1 MNDLQIPSGWHK
13 QTLGRIASIR
23 IGKTPPRDH
32 DEFWDVHKQSQNVWL
47 SIRDMT
53 NRYLSDSAE
62 YITDKAIREFNIPAV
77 EKDTI
82 LLSFKLTIGKVAI
95 AQRELRTNE
104 AIAAIK
110 ILDGD
115 QTDNGFLSYG
125 LSHWN
130 LLQNVD
136 QAIKGATLNK
146 KKLREI
152 EFTLPI
158 DPYEQR
164 AIADILSTVDEA
176 IAQSESLVRKYQSI
190 KQGLMSD
197 LLTRGADENGELR
210 DPEIYPNK
218 FKASGFG
225 LFPKRWEIT
234 TLGRIVSQS
243 RGIIQTGPFGTQ
255 LHAHDYVKD
264 GIPTMMPQYIDETG
278 WINFEELP
286 HLTQQKASELKRH
299 ILKVN
304 DVIFARR
311 GELSKCSAIDER
323 EDGWV
328 CGTDFMLVRV
338 LPNVLNG
345 KWFAHYYRNDICQR
359 QVLAQAVGST
369 MKGIN
374 TVLLSSLIVA
384 LPNIEEQERIVAI
397 IEAQEKLIKEEKA
410 YRGKLLSLKQG
421 LMQDLLSGQVRVKV

>member
-1 MNDLQIPSGWHK
+1 MNELQIPSGWHK

-32 DEFWDVHKQSQNVWL
+32 DDFWDVHKQSQNVWL

-77 EKDTI
+77 EMGTI

-110 ILDGD
+110 ILDSD
-115 QTDNGFLSYG
+115 QTDNDFLSYG

-158 DPYEQR
+158 DSAEQR

-197 LLTRGADENGELR
+197 LLTRGVDENGELR
-210 DPEIYPNK
+210 PTREEAPELYRKSHLGWVPKEWAECTLLDVVPSVEYGTSVSMKDEPVGIPVLRMNNLINGEFDLSELRYSKNLDAYRYKLKHNDVLFNRTNSLEHVGRTSIWKSEIEEVSFASYLVRLYPDTN
-218 FKASGFG
+218 
-225 LFPKRWEIT
+225 
-234 TLGRIVSQS
+234 RIL
-243 RGIIQTGPFGTQ
+243 PDYLNFWMNLPETQ
-255 LHAHDYVKD
+255 LAIRRYATPGVHQVN
-264 GIPTMMPQYIDETG
+264 INPTNLRKTNIS
-278 WINFEELP
+278 LP
-286 HLTQQKASELKRH
+286 KK
-299 ILKVN
+299 
-304 DVIFARR
+304 
-311 GELSKCSAIDER
+311 LS
-323 EDGWV
+323 
-328 CGTDFMLVRV
+328 
-338 LPNVLNG
+338 
-345 KWFAHYYRNDICQR
+345 
-359 QVLAQAVGST
+359 
-369 MKGIN
+369 
-374 TVLLSSLIVA
+374 
-384 LPNIEEQERIVAI
+384 EQEKI
-397 IEAQEKLIKEEKA
+397 IDIIYDQKQALKTEIAAL
-410 YRGKLLSLKQG
+410 GKLNLLKQG

>member
-1 MNDLQIPSGWHK
+1 MNNLQIPSGWHK

-53 NRYLSDSAE
+53 SRYLSDSAE

-77 EKDTI
+77 EMGTI

-110 ILDGD
+110 ILDSD
-115 QTDNGFLSYG
+115 QTDNDFLSYG

-158 DPYEQR
+158 DPAEQR
-164 AIADILSTVDEA
+164 AIADILSIVDEA

-197 LLTRGADENGELR
+197 LLTRGVDEDGELR
-210 DPEIYPNK
+210 PTREEAP
-218 FKASGFG
+218 G
-225 LFPKRWEIT
+225 LYRESSLGWLPKDWEGC
-234 TLGRIVSQS
+234 TLFEVVPGVEYGTSVSLKDE
-243 RGIIQTGPFGTQ
+243 P
-255 LHAHDYVKD
+255 D
-264 GIPTMMPQYIDETG
+264 GIPVLRMNNLAGGEFD
-278 WINFEELP
+278 L
-286 HLTQQKASELKRH
+286 SELRYSKNLDAYRYK
-299 ILKVN
+299 LKYN
-304 DVIFARR
+304 DVLFNRTNSLEHVGRTSIWKGEIEEVSFA
-311 GELSKCSAIDER
+311 SY
-323 EDGWV
+323 
-328 CGTDFMLVRV
+328 LVRLFPDTTKI
-338 LPNVLNG
+338 LPDYLNFWMNLPESQLAIRRYATPG
-345 KWFAHYYRNDICQR
+345 VH
-359 QVLAQAVGST
+359 QVN
-369 MKGIN
+369 IN
-374 TVLLSSLIVA
+374 PTNLRKTNISLPQKLS
-384 LPNIEEQERIVAI
+384 EQEKI
-397 IEAQEKLIKEEKA
+397 IDIIYDQKQALKTEIATL
-410 YRGKLLSLKQG
+410 GKLKLLKQG
-421 LMQDLLSGQVRVKV
+421 LMQDLLSGQVRVKMT

>member
-1 MNDLQIPSGWHK
+1 MNNLQIPSGWHK
-13 QTLGRIASIR
+13 QTLGRIASIK

-53 NRYLSDSAE
+53 SRYLSDSAE

-77 EKDTI
+77 EMGTI

-110 ILDGD
+110 ILDSD
-115 QTDNGFLSYG
+115 QTDNDFLSYG

-158 DPYEQR
+158 DPAEQR
-164 AIADILSTVDEA
+164 AIADILSIVDEA

-197 LLTRGADENGELR
+197 LLTRGVAENGELR
-210 DPEIYPNK
+210 PSREEAPGLYREGNMGWLPKDWEAVELQTIATVERGK
-218 FKASGFG
+218 FTPRPRNN
-225 LFPKRWEIT
+225 PKYYNGEHPF
-234 TLGRIVSQS
+234 
-243 RGIIQTGPFGTQ
+243 IQTGEVAAAGGRRISTYTQ
-255 LHAHDYVKD
+255 TLNELGASVSREFPKETIVVTIAANIGETAILDIPMYVTD
-264 GIPTMMPQYIDETG
+264 SLVGIVVRQPNSVRYVEMFIRSKKEYFNAVAPQSAQKN
-278 WINFEELP
+278 INLGDLRPMLIAKPKPIEQDKIAEIYDFAESVLMNEENN
-286 HLTQQKASELKRH
+286 LT
-299 ILKVN
+299 
-304 DVIFARR
+304 
-311 GELSKCSAIDER
+311 
-323 EDGWV
+323 
-328 CGTDFMLVRV
+328 
-338 LPNVLNG
+338 
-345 KWFAHYYRNDICQR
+345 
-359 QVLAQAVGST
+359 
-369 MKGIN
+369 
-374 TVLLSSLIVA
+374 
-384 LPNIEEQERIVAI
+384 
-397 IEAQEKLIKEEKA
+397 KLQ
-410 YRGKLLSLKQG
+410 LLKQG